1 MAVWVGVIAA
11 LGGALIGGGLTLLNG
26 RLQFK
31 QQVHRE
37 RQRLLL
43 SKLEELYDLIG
54 RVRRSYEASALE
66 RINSYLNIE
75 TPADV
80 ISAIPTPIE
89 RVQLLVSFY
98 APELTHDL
106 SEFDRLRIT
115 YGEVIGSAILQ
126 SKSDSKSQQKAL
138 AALQVEAQKIDN
150 ACRALQARVVGL
162 SKNYL

>member
-11 LGGALIGGGLTLLNG
+11 LGGVLIGGGLALLNG

-37 RQRLLL
+37 RQKLLL

-54 RVRRSYEASALE
+54 QVRRSYEASALE
-66 RINSYLNIE
+66 RVNSYLNIE
-75 TPADV
+75 TPAEV
-80 ISAIPTPIE
+80 RSAIPTPIE

-98 APELTHDL
+98 APELAQDL
-106 SEFDRLRIT
+106 FEFDKFRMT
-115 YGEVIGSAILQ
+115 YGEVIGNAILQ
-126 SKSDSKSQQKAL
+126 SKSDTKSQQKAL
-138 AALQVEAQKIDN
+138 ANLQVESQKIDE
-150 ACRALQARVVGL
+150 ACRTLQARVVAL